1 METLI
6 AKQPEGYLTEA
17 EAIMQARTASRPLSE
32 TFTRR
37 HCRCVYS
44 LCFCMIKESG

>member
-17 EAIMQARTASRPLSE
+17 EAIMQAKDGVAAAFGNLYKTSLPMRIQPLLL
-32 TFTRR
+32 
-37 HCRCVYS
+37 HD
-44 LCFCMIKESG
+44 